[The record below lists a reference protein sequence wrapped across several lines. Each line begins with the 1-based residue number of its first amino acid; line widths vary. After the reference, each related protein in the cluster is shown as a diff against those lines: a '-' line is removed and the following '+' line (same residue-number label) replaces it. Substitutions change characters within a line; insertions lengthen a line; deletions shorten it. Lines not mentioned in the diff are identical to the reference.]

1 MNKRLIISLLFVMTV
16 AGCKAPTKPA
26 MTDDTLVTHEVNGVT
41 LTHRNAVS
49 PPAEFTPVNASYRA
63 LYPAS
68 LMTRPDFSGKGGR
81 TRETGKTY
89 EVLGQVEHFWMAL
102 ADEGKDELIGYVP
115 MRAVVKADQYEATV
129 RKASVRPK
137 ARKKATCV
145 NVDGSGKACK
155 DNNNGTWILD

>member
-16 AGCKAPTKPA
+16 AGCKAPAKPA
-26 MTDDTLVTHEVNGVT
+26 MTDDTIVTHEVNGVT

-68 LMTRPDFSGKGGR
+68 LMTRPDFSGKVVR
-81 TRETGKTY
+81 TLETGKTY

-102 ADEGKDELIGYVP
+102 ADEGKDELTGYVP

-155 DNNNGTWILD
+155 NNNNGTWILD

>member
-1 MNKRLIISLLFVMTV
+1 MKKRLIISLLFVMTV

-68 LMTRPDFSGKGGR
+68 LMTRPDFSGKVVR
-81 TRETGKTY
+81 TLETGKTY

-115 MRAVVKADQYEATV
+115 MRAVVKADQYEATI
-129 RKASVRPK
+129 RKPSVRPK
-137 ARKKATCV
+137 ARKKPTCV